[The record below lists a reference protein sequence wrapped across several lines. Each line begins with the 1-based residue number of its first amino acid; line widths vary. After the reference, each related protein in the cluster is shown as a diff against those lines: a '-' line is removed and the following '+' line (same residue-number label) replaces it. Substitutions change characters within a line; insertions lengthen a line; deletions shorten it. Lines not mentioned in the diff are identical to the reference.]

1 MDIMI
6 ILKIEPKEQKMKII
20 PHFQGKGA
28 NIKAKGA
35 NIETEP
41 KHSKCVE

>member
-6 ILKIEPKEQKMKII
+6 ILKTERKNKMKII
-20 PHFQGKGA
+20 PNFQGKGA

-41 KHSKCVE
+41 KYSKCLE

>member
-1 MDIMI
+1 
-6 ILKIEPKEQKMKII
+6 MKII
-20 PHFQGKGA
+20 PNFWGKGA

-41 KHSKCVE
+41 QYSKCVE